1 MTIKCIPIK
10 EVYFDSV
17 SGFRVLACEPLE
29 NNMDVK
35 MNKYGNFTV
44 SGSNI
49 NFKLKV
55 PILLEL
61 QEKEDSKYEGEY
73 SCVGYGGVEIANET
87 ITIPQEQEE
96 SILRQFMTKGQA
108 NNVLK
113 AYPNFVEMIL
123 NGKAE
128 EIKVD
133 KIHNVGD
140 FRFSEYVKKI
150 EDNCDL
156 IFFNKECWKFGINK
170 EADIDRI
177 RKRFK
182 KAEQFVE
189 SFNKNPYGTM
199 CDELGFGFEKIDH
212 IVLNSFPE
220 LENSKIRCKYF
231 CIDMLKMV
239 ELSGDTKINPN
250 VISRYIKEYLPELFP
265 HVVDVIKNDERFY
278 YDNKTKFCSLRHTWR
293 QEVNI
298 AEHIKHRLEKDKTV
312 GKCNKNFIEQ
322 FRELGVMNLTDEQM
336 RILEIMDTGNIA
348 VLTGP
353 GGCVDCDTEFFT
365 GYGWKRI
372 ADYTRGDKVL
382 QYNENGTAKLVDP
395 VQYVKK
401 PCNNLWHFETK
412 YGCNQTLCDEH
423 RIVYWSQK
431 GKQHECNIKDI
442 IKKQSVPNINGWEGR
457 FKTTFNYGGKGISL
471 TDAEIKV
478 MCAVICDGNF
488 PQKRTNNYCRF
499 HIKKDRKKERL
510 RKIFTEANIKW
521 TEAIS
526 AAEGYTDFYIYAPR
540 QEKEFTEYW
549 YNCNNRQL
557 QVICDNILFWDGNIN
572 KTKTGKERKRFS
584 TNVKTTAEFIQFAYT
599 ACGYRAT
606 INIRDRSGQK
616 YLTCGKWYT
625 RKSVEYTV
633 NITDRTFIG
642 LCSDCRDGHKKTQ
655 IVQVPTADGF
665 KYCFTVPSGM
675 LVLRRE
681 SCIFITGNCG
691 KSASTKA
698 LIRMLEEKNKSYT
711 LLAPTG
717 VASKVLRQM
726 TGRRTSTIH
735 MLLACQGLVGEYVII
750 DEFSMVSVSLLSALF
765 DYIGKNRKIVFV
777 CDENQLPSIG
787 AGNVIHDIISAN
799 VVPTAKLTKVFR
811 YKSSGI
817 VTNVTDVRNGQ
828 FNNAEKEYSDFNFIQ
843 ASSNITEQILKQYQH
858 YLDMGYKKEDILI
871 LSPFRVT
878 DSGSHAIN
886 NIIQKKYNNHP
897 ETEAKI
903 KVDGFDVYFKIG
915 DRVIN
920 TKNNYHMLKWD
931 IESGGYEFYEDEKG
945 EIFYEEMPVYNG
957 DLGNVVDV
965 RNDEE
970 GKIQVIVEWSE
981 GIGCVEGPKI
991 HDLLLGYCISIHK
1004 SQSAQA
1010 KCVIVVIN
1018 RKGRDNFINRNI
1030 LYTGLS
1036 RAQEQLSVIANQDI
1050 IENALKL
1057 QANLTRETWLEE
1069 LLKSIN

>member
-17 SGFRVLACEPLE
+17 SGFRVIACEPLE
-29 NNMDVK
+29 NNTSIK
-35 MNKYGNFTV
+35 TNKYGNFTV

-49 NFKLKV
+49 NFKLEV

-61 QEKEDSKYEGEY
+61 QEKEGSKYEGEY
-73 SCVGYGGVEIANET
+73 SCIGYGGVKIADET

-108 NNVLK
+108 KNVLE
-113 AYPNFVEMIL
+113 AYPNFVELIL

-156 IFFNKECWKFGINK
+156 IFFNKECWKLGINK

-199 CDELGFGFEKIDH
+199 CDELGFGFEKIDY
-212 IVLNSFPE
+212 IILNNFPE

-265 HVVDVIKNDERFY
+265 YVVDVIKNDERFY
-278 YDNKTKFCSLRHTWR
+278 YDNKTKFCSLRHTWK
-293 QEVNI
+293 QEANI
-298 AEHIKHRLEKDKTV
+298 AEHIKHRLSLNENNVNCDKDFVEKFVSVNDMK
-312 GKCNKNFIEQ
+312 
-322 FRELGVMNLTDEQM
+322 LTEEQM
-336 RILEIMDTGNIA
+336 KILKIMNNGWIGI
-348 VLTGP
+348 LTGHA
-353 GGCVDCDTEFFT
+353 G
-365 GYGWKRI
+365 
-372 ADYTRGDKVL
+372 
-382 QYNENGTAKLVDP
+382 
-395 VQYVKK
+395 
-401 PCNNLWHFETK
+401 
-412 YGCNQTLCDEH
+412 
-423 RIVYWSQK
+423 
-431 GKQHECNIKDI
+431 
-442 IKKQSVPNINGWEGR
+442 
-457 FKTTFNYGGKGISL
+457 
-471 TDAEIKV
+471 
-478 MCAVICDGNF
+478 
-488 PQKRTNNYCRF
+488 
-499 HIKKDRKKERL
+499 
-510 RKIFTEANIKW
+510 
-521 TEAIS
+521 
-526 AAEGYTDFYIYAPR
+526 
-540 QEKEFTEYW
+540 
-549 YNCNNRQL
+549 
-557 QVICDNILFWDGNIN
+557 
-572 KTKTGKERKRFS
+572 TGKSF
-584 TNVKTTAEFIQFAYT
+584 
-599 ACGYRAT
+599 
-606 INIRDRSGQK
+606 
-616 YLTCGKWYT
+616 
-625 RKSVEYTV
+625 
-633 NITDRTFIG
+633 
-642 LCSDCRDGHKKTQ
+642 
-655 IVQVPTADGF
+655 
-665 KYCFTVPSGM
+665 
-675 LVLRRE
+675 
-681 SCIFITGNCG
+681 
-691 KSASTKA
+691 STKA

-726 TGRRTSTIH
+726 TGRKTSTIH
-735 MLLACQGLVGEYVII
+735 MLLACQGPVGEYIII

-777 CDENQLPSIG
+777 CDENQLPSIE

-817 VTNVTDVRNGQ
+817 VTNVTDVRHGE
-828 FNNAEKEYSDFNFIQ
+828 FNNAEKEYNDFNFIQ
-843 ASSNITEQILKQYQH
+843 ASSDITEQTLKQYQH
-858 YLDMGYKKEDILI
+858 YLDMGYKKEDILV

-886 NIIQKKYNNHP
+886 NIIQEKYNNHP
-897 ETEAKI
+897 KTEAKI
-903 KVDGFDVYFKIG
+903 KVDGFDIYFKIG

-920 TKNNYHMLKWD
+920 TKNNYHMPKWD
-931 IESGGYEFYEDEKG
+931 IESGNYEFYENEKG
-945 EIFYEEMPVYNG
+945 EIFYEEIPVYNG
-957 DLGNVVDV
+957 DLGNIIDIK
-965 RNDEE
+965 NDEE
-970 GKIQVIVEWSE
+970 DRIQVVVKWNE

-1010 KCVIVVIN
+1010 KCVIVIVN
-1018 RKGRDNFINRNI
+1018 KKGRDNFINRNI
-1030 LYTGLS
+1030 LYVALS
-1036 RAQEQLSVIANQDI
+1036 RAQEQLSIIADKNI
-1050 IENALKL
+1050 IKEGLEY
-1057 QANLTRETWLEE
+1057 QANLTRNTWLEE
-1069 LLKSIN
+1069 LLTKE

>member
-1 MTIKCIPIK
+1 MTIKCVPIK
-10 EVYFDSV
+10 EIYFDSV

-61 QEKEDSKYEGEY
+61 QEKEGSKYEGEY
-73 SCVGYGGVEIANET
+73 SCVGYGGVEIADEI

-113 AYPNFVEMIL
+113 AYPNFVELIL

-156 IFFNKECWKFGINK
+156 IFFNKECWKLGINK

-177 RKRFK
+177 RKGFK

-199 CDELGFGFEKIDH
+199 CDELWFGFEKIDY
-212 IVLNSFPE
+212 IVLNNFPE
-220 LENSKIRCKYF
+220 LKDSKIRCKYF

-239 ELSGDTKINPN
+239 ELSGDTKVNPN

-278 YDNKTKFCSLRHTWR
+278 YDNKTKFCSLRHTWK

-298 AEHIKHRLEKDKTV
+298 AEHIKHRLSLNENNVNCD
-312 GKCNKNFIEQ
+312 KNFVEKFI
-322 FRELGVMNLTDEQM
+322 LANDMNLTEEQIK
-336 RILEIMDTGNIA
+336 ILRIMDNGWIG

-353 GGCVDCDTEFFT
+353 AG
-365 GYGWKRI
+365 
-372 ADYTRGDKVL
+372 
-382 QYNENGTAKLVDP
+382 
-395 VQYVKK
+395 
-401 PCNNLWHFETK
+401 
-412 YGCNQTLCDEH
+412 
-423 RIVYWSQK
+423 S
-431 GKQHECNIKDI
+431 
-442 IKKQSVPNINGWEGR
+442 
-457 FKTTFNYGGKGISL
+457 
-471 TDAEIKV
+471 
-478 MCAVICDGNF
+478 
-488 PQKRTNNYCRF
+488 
-499 HIKKDRKKERL
+499 
-510 RKIFTEANIKW
+510 
-521 TEAIS
+521 
-526 AAEGYTDFYIYAPR
+526 
-540 QEKEFTEYW
+540 
-549 YNCNNRQL
+549 
-557 QVICDNILFWDGNIN
+557 
-572 KTKTGKERKRFS
+572 
-584 TNVKTTAEFIQFAYT
+584 
-599 ACGYRAT
+599 
-606 INIRDRSGQK
+606 
-616 YLTCGKWYT
+616 
-625 RKSVEYTV
+625 
-633 NITDRTFIG
+633 
-642 LCSDCRDGHKKTQ
+642 
-655 IVQVPTADGF
+655 
-665 KYCFTVPSGM
+665 
-675 LVLRRE
+675 
-681 SCIFITGNCG
+681 G
-691 KSASTKA
+691 KSFSTKA

-726 TGRRTSTIH
+726 TGRKTSTIH

-817 VTNVTDVRNGQ
+817 VTNVTDVRNGR

-843 ASSNITEQILKQYQH
+843 TKSDTIEQILKQYQH

-903 KVDGFDVYFKIG
+903 KVDGFDIYFKIG

-920 TKNNYHMLKWD
+920 TKNNYHMPKWD

-945 EIFYEEMPVYNG
+945 EIFYEEMPIYNG

-970 GKIQVIVEWSE
+970 GKIQVVVEWSE

-1018 RKGRDNFINRNI
+1018 KKGRDDFINRNI